1 MTLNEYNKLL
11 SFVNNQLIY
20 LVVSNKHW
28 NLHTHNLS
36 ILAKNVRISFVKLV
50 GPTHVQRLEL
60 VDLVQDEGAKRT
72 NHHGEARL

>member
-20 LVVSNKHW
+20 LVVSKKHW

-36 ILAKNVRISFVKLV
+36 ILAKNVRQDLFCKVS
-50 GPTHVQRLEL
+50 THVQRLEL
-60 VDLVQDEGAKRT
+60 VDLVQDE
-72 NHHGEARL
+72 